1 MKFHELKPFILE
13 AVYALFLYIAC
24 PLFMLLNGWIEIQI
38 ADFVGFIL
46 IIIWSACFLKAIA
59 FEIVPGLYAFLDL
72 TLNSFRK
79 ERMVYLDGYA
89 DRRRLF
95 ALHGERKRQ
104 KDCQKSTVILRH
116 MNMLSLIL
124 FCSNARKEAIICY
137 TFCKP
142 NCRWFIYYSVWKTF
156 KNNHFHH
163 RRAGKRTVFPP
174 LAGD

>member
-95 ALHGERKRQ
+95 ALHGKRKRQ
-104 KDCQKSTVILRH
+104 KDCQKKYGNTTPYEYAFFDFIFAVTQGKKLLYATHFASLTVGGSYIIQYGK
-116 MNMLSLIL
+116 LS
-124 FCSNARKEAIICY
+124 KTIISI
-137 TFCKP
+137 TDEQG
-142 NCRWFIYYSVWKTF
+142 NELYS
-156 KNNHFHH
+156 
-163 RRAGKRTVFPP
+163 RR
-174 LAGD
+174 